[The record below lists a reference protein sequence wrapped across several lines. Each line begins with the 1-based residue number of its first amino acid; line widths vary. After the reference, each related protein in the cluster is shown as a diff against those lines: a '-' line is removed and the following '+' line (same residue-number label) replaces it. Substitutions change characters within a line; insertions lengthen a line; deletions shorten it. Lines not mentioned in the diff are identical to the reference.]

1 MGAGITAIGATVL
14 ATGKQALAA
23 YATWEQAVGGVD
35 TLFKDASGTVQ
46 KYASEAYK
54 TAGIGANDY
63 MNQVTSFA
71 ASLVSSL
78 GGDTAKAAEMG
89 NQAIIDMSDNANKMG
104 TDIGSI
110 QQTYQSLARGNYAML
125 DNLKLGYGGTKSEME
140 RLISDANKL
149 PGVLKDGNDLSI
161 DSFSDVVEAIS
172 RVQKEMGISGT
183 TAREAATTIEGS
195 VDSMK
200 AAWQNWLAGLGNS
213 NADMGALSQQLAE
226 SIAAALKNILPRVGQ
241 IAKGVV
247 KAIPALF
254 SDLVTLLPKPFQN
267 AINAIGSVF
276 NGLGDMF
283 KPVRNAIA
291 PLIASF
297 VALGAG
303 GIAPLLSKIP
313 LLGGVLG
320 GLSGPLAA
328 LGGPIGIAVAAIG
341 ALIATTP
348 KLRDAFGEQASALF
362 TRFKAEIASIQPAF
376 DALVKSIQGMLKQI
390 MPVITDAIG
399 QLIPVV
405 GSIIQTMLPLI
416 PTIIEP
422 LINGTHRPHAGN
434 QPDRDEPAAAID
446 GRHSGIAAIGR
457 ADHQHDHADIRTGAR
472 RPHAR
477 HPADRGLHRPDGSRH
492 RPGNPAADPG
502 NPTGRGRHSR
512 AAPATHAG
520 DTGHRLGGGNR
531 GIRDHR
537 IHHWLA
543 AAGGAGDAPIRVRRD
558 QWNQRRHPGRRRRSL
573 RRHQHGHLTD
583 QRRLARRMERVQE
596 HPLQRGKRHRQRTAR
611 RHQRHQRRVRRSRH
625 SASQRRQGHRPR
637 PYRRH
642 HRHDQQSRAAPSK
655 ASWIPSARSS
665 RTRQPSEAP
674 SREADGRRTAAAPSS
689 KASSKAWTRQA
700 QKQPNPS
707 AA

>member
-1 MGAGITAIGATVL
+1 
-14 ATGKQALAA
+14 
-23 YATWEQAVGGVD
+23 
-35 TLFKDASGTVQ
+35 
-46 KYASEAYK
+46 
-54 TAGIGANDY
+54 
-63 MNQVTSFA
+63 
-71 ASLVSSL
+71 
-78 GGDTAKAAEMG
+78 
-89 NQAIIDMSDNANKMG
+89 
-104 TDIGSI
+104 
-110 QQTYQSLARGNYAML
+110 
-125 DNLKLGYGGTKSEME
+125 ME

-149 PGVLKDGNDLSI
+149 PGVLKDGNDLSV

-362 TRFKAEIASIQPAF
+362 TRS
-376 DALVKSIQGMLKQI
+376 
-390 MPVITDAIG
+390 
-399 QLIPVV
+399 
-405 GSIIQTMLPLI
+405 
-416 PTIIEP
+416 
-422 LINGTHRPHAGN
+422 
-434 QPDRDEPAAAID
+434 
-446 GRHSGIAAIGR
+446 
-457 ADHQHDHADIRTGAR
+457 
-472 RPHAR
+472 
-477 HPADRGLHRPDGSRH
+477 
-492 RPGNPAADPG
+492 
-502 NPTGRGRHSR
+502 
-512 AAPATHAG
+512 
-520 DTGHRLGGGNR
+520 
-531 GIRDHR
+531 
-537 IHHWLA
+537 
-543 AAGGAGDAPIRVRRD
+543 
-558 QWNQRRHPGRRRRSL
+558 
-573 RRHQHGHLTD
+573 
-583 QRRLARRMERVQE
+583 
-596 HPLQRGKRHRQRTAR
+596 
-611 RHQRHQRRVRRSRH
+611 
-625 SASQRRQGHRPR
+625 
-637 PYRRH
+637 
-642 HRHDQQSRAAPSK
+642 
-655 ASWIPSARSS
+655 
-665 RTRQPSEAP
+665 TR
-674 SREADGRRTAAAPSS
+674 
-689 KASSKAWTRQA
+689 W
-700 QKQPNPS
+700 
-707 AA
+707 